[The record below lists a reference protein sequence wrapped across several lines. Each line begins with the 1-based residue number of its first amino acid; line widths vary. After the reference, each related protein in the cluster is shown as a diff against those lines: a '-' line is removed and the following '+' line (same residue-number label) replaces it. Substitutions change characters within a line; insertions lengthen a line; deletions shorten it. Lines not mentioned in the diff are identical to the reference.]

1 MSSTKYTTIS
11 QSAQVSF
18 SKTMKTFDYSIEE
31 IHSTLVTSLRDFFAK
46 CGQKRAVLGLS
57 GGIDSAVVAALAV
70 EALGKENVCGIMMPS
85 QFSTVHSLTDAV
97 DLANNLD
104 MEYMVIPIE
113 KMYMRAMRD
122 LEPLF
127 KGDDSWDNTQEN
139 IQARIRG
146 MIVMAYS
153 NRHGALALN
162 TSNKSELA
170 MGYGTLYGDLAGAL
184 MVIADIYKIQVYDL
198 ARYINR
204 DRTIIPISP
213 ITKAPSAELRHDQ
226 KDTDTLPDYAVLD
239 PVLHALIEEGKTKEE
254 LIAEGEDEALID
266 RILTL
271 KARSAFKIHQMA
283 PVIKVSEKPIHYSQK
298 WV

>member
-1 MSSTKYTTIS
+1 M
-11 QSAQVSF
+11 
-18 SKTMKTFDYSIEE
+18 MKTFEYSIEE
-31 IHSTLVTSLRDFFAK
+31 IHATLVSSLREFFAK
-46 CGQKRAVLGLS
+46 SGQKKAVLGLS

-70 EALGKENVCGIMMPS
+70 EALGKENVCGILMPS
-85 QFSTVHSLTDAV
+85 QFSTLHSLTDAV

-104 MEYMVIPIE
+104 MKHLVIPIE
-113 KMYMRAMRD
+113 KMYHRAIKD
-122 LEPLF
+122 LAPIF
-127 KGDDSWDNTQEN
+127 DGDNSWDNTQEN

-170 MGYGTLYGDLAGAL
+170 MGYGTLYGDLAGAV

-204 DRTIIPISP
+204 ERTIIPVST
-213 ITKAPSAELRHDQ
+213 ITKAPSAELRHNQ
-226 KDTDTLPDYAVLD
+226 KDTDSLPEYALLD

-254 LIAEGEDEALID
+254 LVKEGVEEALID

-271 KARSAFKIHQMA
+271 KARSAFKVHQMA
-283 PVIKVSEKPIHYSQK
+283 PVIKVSDKPIHYPEK

>member
-1 MSSTKYTTIS
+1 
-11 QSAQVSF
+11 
-18 SKTMKTFDYSIEE
+18 MKTFEYSIEE
-31 IHSTLVTSLRDFFAK
+31 IHATLVSSLREFFAK
-46 CGQKRAVLGLS
+46 SGQKKAVLGLS

-70 EALGKENVCGIMMPS
+70 EALGKENVCGILMPS
-85 QFSTVHSLTDAV
+85 QFSTLHSLTDAV

-104 MEYMVIPIE
+104 MKHIVIPIE
-113 KMYMRAMRD
+113 KMYHRAIKD
-122 LEPLF
+122 LAPIF
-127 KGDDSWDNTQEN
+127 DGDNSWDNTQEN

-170 MGYGTLYGDLAGAL
+170 MGYGTLYGDLAGAV

-198 ARYINR
+198 AHYINR
-204 DRTIIPISP
+204 ERTIIPIST

-226 KDTDTLPDYAVLD
+226 KDTDSLPEYALLD
-239 PVLHALIEEGKTKEE
+239 PVLHALIEEGKSKEE
-254 LIAEGEDEALID
+254 LLEEGVEEALID

-271 KARSAFKIHQMA
+271 KARSAFKVHQMA
-283 PVIKVSEKPIHYSQK
+283 PVIKVSDKPIHYPEK

>member
-1 MSSTKYTTIS
+1 M
-11 QSAQVSF
+11 
-18 SKTMKTFDYSIEE
+18 MKTFEYSIEE
-31 IHSTLVTSLRDFFAK
+31 IHATLVSSLREFFAK
-46 CGQKRAVLGLS
+46 SGQKKAVLGLS

-70 EALGKENVCGIMMPS
+70 EALGKENVCGILMPS
-85 QFSTVHSLTDAV
+85 QFSTLHSLTDAV

-104 MEYMVIPIE
+104 IKHLVIPIE
-113 KMYMRAMRD
+113 KMYNRAIKD
-122 LEPLF
+122 LAPIF
-127 KGDDSWDNTQEN
+127 DGDNSWDTTQEN

-170 MGYGTLYGDLAGAL
+170 MGYGTLYGDLAGAV

-204 DRTIIPISP
+204 ERTIIPIST

-226 KDTDTLPDYAVLD
+226 KDTDSLPEYALLD
-239 PVLHALIEEGKTKEE
+239 PVLHALIEEGKSKEE
-254 LIAEGEDEALID
+254 LLEEGVDEALID

-271 KARSAFKIHQMA
+271 KARSAFKVHQMA
-283 PVIKVSEKPIHYSQK
+283 PVIKVSDKPIHYPEK

>member
-1 MSSTKYTTIS
+1 
-11 QSAQVSF
+11 
-18 SKTMKTFDYSIEE
+18 MKTFEYSIEE
-31 IHSTLVTSLRDFFAK
+31 IHATLVSSLREFFAK
-46 CGQKRAVLGLS
+46 SGQKKAVLGLS

-70 EALGKENVCGIMMPS
+70 EALGKENVCGILMPS
-85 QFSTVHSLTDAV
+85 QFSTMHSLTDAV

-104 MEYMVIPIE
+104 MKHIVIPIE
-113 KMYMRAMRD
+113 KMYHRAIKD
-122 LEPLF
+122 LAPIF
-127 KGDDSWDNTQEN
+127 DGDNSWDNTQEN

-170 MGYGTLYGDLAGAL
+170 MGYGTLYGDLAGAV

-204 DRTIIPISP
+204 ERTIIPIST

-226 KDTDTLPDYAVLD
+226 KDTDSLPEYALLD
-239 PVLHALIEEGKTKEE
+239 PVLHALIEEGKSKEE
-254 LIAEGEDEALID
+254 LLEEGVEEALID

-271 KARSAFKIHQMA
+271 KARSAFKVHQMA
-283 PVIKVSEKPIHYSQK
+283 PVIKVSDKPIHYPEK

>member
-1 MSSTKYTTIS
+1 M
-11 QSAQVSF
+11 
-18 SKTMKTFDYSIEE
+18 MKTFEYSIEE
-31 IHSTLVTSLRDFFAK
+31 IHATLVSSLREFFAK
-46 CGQKRAVLGLS
+46 SGQKKAVLGLS

-70 EALGKENVCGIMMPS
+70 EALGKENVCGILMPS
-85 QFSTVHSLTDAV
+85 QFSTLHSLTDAV

-104 MEYMVIPIE
+104 MKHLVIPIE
-113 KMYMRAMRD
+113 KMYNRVIKD
-122 LEPLF
+122 LAPIF
-127 KGDDSWDNTQEN
+127 DGDNSWDNTQEN

-170 MGYGTLYGDLAGAL
+170 MGYGTLYGDLAGAV

-204 DRTIIPISP
+204 ERTIIPIST

-226 KDTDTLPDYAVLD
+226 KDTDSLPEYALLD
-239 PVLHALIEEGKTKEE
+239 PVLHALIEEGKSKEE
-254 LIAEGEDEALID
+254 LLEEGVDEALID

-271 KARSAFKIHQMA
+271 KARSAFKVHQMA
-283 PVIKVSEKPIHYSQK
+283 PVIKVSDKPIHYPEK

>member
-1 MSSTKYTTIS
+1 M
-11 QSAQVSF
+11 QSF
-18 SKTMKTFDYSIEE
+18 EYSIEQ
-31 IHSTLVTSLRDFFAK
+31 IHSTLVTSLREFFAK
-46 CGQKRAVLGLS
+46 CGQKKAVLGLS

-85 QFSTVHSLTDAV
+85 PFSTLHSLTDAV

-104 MEYMVIPIE
+104 IKYLVIPIE
-113 KMYMRAMRD
+113 KIYTRVIRD
-122 LEPLF
+122 LNPIF
-127 KGDDSWDNTQEN
+127 KGDSSWDNTQEN
-139 IQARIRG
+139 LQARIRG

-153 NRHGALALN
+153 NRKGAFALN

-204 DRTIIPISP
+204 NGTIIPIST

-226 KDTDTLPDYAVLD
+226 KDSDTLPDYAILD
-239 PVLHALIEEGKTKEE
+239 PVLHALIEEGKTKDE
-254 LIAEGEDEALID
+254 LLKEGVDQELID

-271 KARSAFKIHQMA
+271 KARSSFKLHQMP
-283 PVIKVSEKPIHYSQK
+283 PVIKVSEKPMHDPSK

>member
-1 MSSTKYTTIS
+1 
-11 QSAQVSF
+11 
-18 SKTMKTFDYSIEE
+18 MKTFEYSIEE
-31 IHSTLVTSLRDFFAK
+31 IHATLVSSLREFFAK
-46 CGQKRAVLGLS
+46 SGQKKAVLGLS

-70 EALGKENVCGIMMPS
+70 EALGKENVCGILMPS
-85 QFSTVHSLTDAV
+85 QFSTLHSLTDAV

-104 MEYMVIPIE
+104 IKHMVIPIE
-113 KMYMRAMRD
+113 KMYHRAIKD
-122 LEPLF
+122 LAPIF
-127 KGDDSWDNTQEN
+127 DGDNSWDNTQEN

-170 MGYGTLYGDLAGAL
+170 MGYGTLYGDLAGAV

-204 DRTIIPISP
+204 ERTIIPIST

-226 KDTDTLPDYAVLD
+226 KDTDSLPEYALLD
-239 PVLHALIEEGKTKEE
+239 PVLHALIEEGKSKEE
-254 LIAEGEDEALID
+254 LLEEGVEEALID

-271 KARSAFKIHQMA
+271 KARSAFKVHKMA
-283 PVIKVSEKPIHYSQK
+283 PVIKVSDKPIHYPEK

>member
-1 MSSTKYTTIS
+1 
-11 QSAQVSF
+11 
-18 SKTMKTFDYSIEE
+18 MKTFDYSIEE
-31 IHSTLVTSLRDFFAK
+31 IHSTLVSSLRNFFAK
-46 CGQKRAVLGLS
+46 CGQKKAVLELY
-57 GGIDSAVVAALAV
+57 GGIDSAVVAALAA
-70 EALGKENVCGIMMPS
+70 EALGKENVCGILMPS
-85 QFSTVHSLTDAV
+85 PFSTMHSLTDAM

-104 MEYMVIPIE
+104 IEHMVIPIE
-113 KMYMRAMRD
+113 KMYMRAIRD
-122 LEPLF
+122 LEPIF

-146 MIVMAYS
+146 MIIMAYS

-170 MGYGTLYGDLAGAL
+170 MGYGTLYGDLSGAV

-204 DRTIIPISP
+204 EKTIIPIST

-226 KDTDTLPDYAVLD
+226 KDSDTLPDYALLD
-239 PVLHALIEEGKTKEE
+239 PVLHALIEEGRTKEE
-254 LIAEGEDEALID
+254 LVKDGVEEALID

-271 KARSAFKIHQMA
+271 KARSAFKVHQMP
-283 PVIKVSEKPIHYSQK
+283 PVIKISEKPIHDPTK

>member
-1 MSSTKYTTIS
+1 
-11 QSAQVSF
+11 
-18 SKTMKTFDYSIEE
+18 MKTFEYSIEE
-31 IHSTLVTSLRDFFAK
+31 IHATLVSSLREFFAK
-46 CGQKRAVLGLS
+46 SGQKKAVLGLS

-70 EALGKENVCGIMMPS
+70 EALGKENVCGILMPS
-85 QFSTVHSLTDAV
+85 QFSTLHSLTDAV

-104 MEYMVIPIE
+104 MKYMVIPIE
-113 KMYMRAMRD
+113 KMYHRAIKD
-122 LEPLF
+122 LAPIF
-127 KGDDSWDNTQEN
+127 DGDNSWDNTQEN

-170 MGYGTLYGDLAGAL
+170 MGYGTLYGDLAGAV

-204 DRTIIPISP
+204 ERTIIPIST

-226 KDTDTLPDYAVLD
+226 KDTDSLPEYALLD
-239 PVLHALIEEGKTKEE
+239 PVLHALIEEGKSKEE
-254 LIAEGEDEALID
+254 LLEEGVEEALID

-271 KARSAFKIHQMA
+271 KARSAFKVHQMA
-283 PVIKVSEKPIHYSQK
+283 PVIKVSDKPIHYPEK

>member
-1 MSSTKYTTIS
+1 
-11 QSAQVSF
+11 
-18 SKTMKTFDYSIEE
+18 MKTFEYSIEE
-31 IHSTLVTSLRDFFAK
+31 IHATLVSSLREFFAK
-46 CGQKRAVLGLS
+46 SGQKKAVLGLS

-70 EALGKENVCGIMMPS
+70 EALGKENVCGILMPS
-85 QFSTVHSLTDAV
+85 QFSTLHSLTDAV

-104 MEYMVIPIE
+104 MKHIVIPIE
-113 KMYMRAMRD
+113 KMYHRAIKD
-122 LEPLF
+122 LAPIF
-127 KGDDSWDNTQEN
+127 DGDNSWDNTQEN

-170 MGYGTLYGDLAGAL
+170 MGYGTLYGDLAGAV

-204 DRTIIPISP
+204 ERTIIPIST

-226 KDTDTLPDYAVLD
+226 KDTDSLPEYALLD
-239 PVLHALIEEGKTKEE
+239 PVLHALIEEGKSKEE
-254 LIAEGEDEALID
+254 LLEEGVDEALID

-271 KARSAFKIHQMA
+271 KARSAFKVHQMA
-283 PVIKVSEKPIHYSQK
+283 PVIKVSDKPIHYPEK

>member
-1 MSSTKYTTIS
+1 
-11 QSAQVSF
+11 
-18 SKTMKTFDYSIEE
+18 MKTFEYSIEE
-31 IHSTLVTSLRDFFAK
+31 IHATLVSSLREFFAK
-46 CGQKRAVLGLS
+46 SGLKKAVLGLS

-70 EALGKENVCGIMMPS
+70 EALGKENVCGILMPS
-85 QFSTVHSLTDAV
+85 QFSTLHSLTDAV

-104 MEYMVIPIE
+104 MKHIVIPIE
-113 KMYMRAMRD
+113 KMYHRAIKD
-122 LEPLF
+122 LAPIF
-127 KGDDSWDNTQEN
+127 DGDNSWDNTQEN

-170 MGYGTLYGDLAGAL
+170 MGYGTLYGDLAGAV

-204 DRTIIPISP
+204 ERTIIPIST
-213 ITKAPSAELRHDQ
+213 ITKAPSAELRHNQ
-226 KDTDTLPDYAVLD
+226 KDTDSLPEYALLD
-239 PVLHALIEEGKTKEE
+239 PVLHALIEEGKSKEE
-254 LIAEGEDEALID
+254 LLEEGVEEALID

-271 KARSAFKIHQMA
+271 KARSAFKVHQMA
-283 PVIKVSEKPIHYSQK
+283 PVIKVSDKPIHYPEK

>member
-1 MSSTKYTTIS
+1 M
-11 QSAQVSF
+11 
-18 SKTMKTFDYSIEE
+18 MKTFEYSIEE
-31 IHSTLVTSLRDFFAK
+31 IHATLVSSLREFFAK
-46 CGQKRAVLGLS
+46 SGQKKAVLGLS

-70 EALGKENVCGIMMPS
+70 EALGKENVCGILMPS
-85 QFSTVHSLTDAV
+85 QFSTLHSLTDAV

-104 MEYMVIPIE
+104 MKHLVIPIE
-113 KMYMRAMRD
+113 KMYHRAIKD
-122 LEPLF
+122 LAPIF
-127 KGDDSWDNTQEN
+127 DGDNSWDTTQEN

-170 MGYGTLYGDLAGAL
+170 MGYGTLYGDLAGAV

-204 DRTIIPISP
+204 ERTIIPVST
-213 ITKAPSAELRHDQ
+213 ITKAPSAELRHNQ
-226 KDTDTLPDYAVLD
+226 KDTDSLPEYALLD

-254 LIAEGEDEALID
+254 LVKEGVEEALID

-271 KARSAFKIHQMA
+271 KARSAFKVHQMA
-283 PVIKVSEKPIHYSQK
+283 PVIKVSNKPIHYPEK

>member
-1 MSSTKYTTIS
+1 MI
-11 QSAQVSF
+11 
-18 SKTMKTFDYSIEE
+18 KTFDYSIEE
-31 IHSTLVTSLRDFFAK
+31 IHATLVSSLRDFFARS
-46 CGQKRAVLGLS
+46 GQKKAVLGLS

-85 QFSTVHSLTDAV
+85 PFSTLHSLTDAV

-104 MEYMVIPIE
+104 IEHMVIPIE
-113 KMYMRAMRD
+113 KMYMRALRD
-122 LEPLF
+122 LAPIF
-127 KGDDSWDNTQEN
+127 DGDNSWDNTQEN

-146 MIVMAYS
+146 MIIMAYS
-153 NRHGALALN
+153 NRRGALALN

-170 MGYGTLYGDLAGAL
+170 MGYGTLYGDLAGAV

-204 DRTIIPISP
+204 NGIIIPLST

-226 KDTDTLPDYAVLD
+226 KDSDTLPDYALLD

-254 LIAEGEDEALID
+254 LIKEGVEEALID

-271 KARSAFKIHQMA
+271 KARSAFKVHQMA
-283 PVIKVSEKPIHYSQK
+283 PVIKISNKPIHDSSK

>member
-1 MSSTKYTTIS
+1 M
-11 QSAQVSF
+11 
-18 SKTMKTFDYSIEE
+18 MKTFEYSIEE
-31 IHSTLVTSLRDFFAK
+31 IHATLVSSLREFFAK
-46 CGQKRAVLGLS
+46 SGQKKAVLGLS

-70 EALGKENVCGIMMPS
+70 EALGKENVCGILMPS
-85 QFSTVHSLTDAV
+85 QFSTLHSLTDAV

-104 MEYMVIPIE
+104 MKHLVIPIE
-113 KMYMRAMRD
+113 KMYHRAIKD
-122 LEPLF
+122 LAPIF
-127 KGDDSWDNTQEN
+127 DGDNSWDTTQEN

-170 MGYGTLYGDLAGAL
+170 MGYGTLYGDLAGAV

-204 DRTIIPISP
+204 ERTIIPVST
-213 ITKAPSAELRHDQ
+213 ITKAPSAELRHNQ
-226 KDTDTLPDYAVLD
+226 KDTDSLPEYALLD

-254 LIAEGEDEALID
+254 LVKEGVEEALID

-271 KARSAFKIHQMA
+271 KARSAFKVHQMA
-283 PVIKVSEKPIHYSQK
+283 PVIKVSDKPIHYPEK

>member
-1 MSSTKYTTIS
+1 M
-11 QSAQVSF
+11 
-18 SKTMKTFDYSIEE
+18 MKTFEYSIEE
-31 IHSTLVTSLRDFFAK
+31 IHATLISSLREFFAK
-46 CGQKRAVLGLS
+46 SGQKKAVLGLS

-70 EALGKENVCGIMMPS
+70 EALGKENVCGILMPS
-85 QFSTVHSLTDAV
+85 QFSTLHSLTDAV

-104 MEYMVIPIE
+104 MKHLVIPIE
-113 KMYMRAMRD
+113 KMYHRAIKD
-122 LEPLF
+122 LAPIF
-127 KGDDSWDNTQEN
+127 DGDNSWDNTQEN

-170 MGYGTLYGDLAGAL
+170 MGYGTLYGDLAGAV

-204 DRTIIPISP
+204 ERTIIPVST
-213 ITKAPSAELRHDQ
+213 ITKAPSAELRHNQ
-226 KDTDTLPDYAVLD
+226 KDTDSLPEYALLD

-254 LIAEGEDEALID
+254 LVKEGVEEALID

-271 KARSAFKIHQMA
+271 KARSAFKVHQMA
-283 PVIKVSEKPIHYSQK
+283 PVIKVSDKPIHYPEK

>member
-1 MSSTKYTTIS
+1 
-11 QSAQVSF
+11 
-18 SKTMKTFDYSIEE
+18 MKTFEYSIEE
-31 IHSTLVTSLRDFFAK
+31 IHATLVSSLREFFAK
-46 CGQKRAVLGLS
+46 SGQKKAVLGLS

-70 EALGKENVCGIMMPS
+70 EALGKENVCGILMPS
-85 QFSTVHSLTDAV
+85 QFSTLHSLTDAV

-104 MEYMVIPIE
+104 MKHIVIPIE
-113 KMYMRAMRD
+113 KMYHRAIKD
-122 LEPLF
+122 LAPIF
-127 KGDDSWDNTQEN
+127 DGDNSWDNTQEN

-170 MGYGTLYGDLAGAL
+170 MGYGTLYGDLAGAV

-204 DRTIIPISP
+204 ERTIIPIST

-226 KDTDTLPDYAVLD
+226 KDTDSLPEYALLD
-239 PVLHALIEEGKTKEE
+239 PVLHALIEEGKSKEE
-254 LIAEGEDEALID
+254 LLEEGVEEALID

-271 KARSAFKIHQMA
+271 KARSAFKVHQMA
-283 PVIKVSEKPIHYSQK
+283 PVIKVSDKPIHYPEK

>member
-1 MSSTKYTTIS
+1 
-11 QSAQVSF
+11 
-18 SKTMKTFDYSIEE
+18 MKTFEYSIEE
-31 IHSTLVTSLRDFFAK
+31 IHATLVSSLREFFAK
-46 CGQKRAVLGLS
+46 SGQKKAVLGLS

-70 EALGKENVCGIMMPS
+70 EALGKENVCGILMPS
-85 QFSTVHSLTDAV
+85 QFSTLHSLTDAV

-104 MEYMVIPIE
+104 MKHIVIPIE
-113 KMYMRAMRD
+113 KMYHRAIKDMAPIFD
-122 LEPLF
+122 
-127 KGDDSWDNTQEN
+127 GDNSWDNTQEN

-170 MGYGTLYGDLAGAL
+170 MGYGTLYGDLAGAV

-204 DRTIIPISP
+204 ERTIIPIST

-226 KDTDTLPDYAVLD
+226 KDTDSLPEYALLD
-239 PVLHALIEEGKTKEE
+239 PVLHALIEEGKSKEE
-254 LIAEGEDEALID
+254 LLEEGVEEALID

-271 KARSAFKIHQMA
+271 KARSAFKVHQMA
-283 PVIKVSEKPIHYSQK
+283 PVIKVSDKPIHYPEK

>member
-1 MSSTKYTTIS
+1 
-11 QSAQVSF
+11 
-18 SKTMKTFDYSIEE
+18 MKTFEYSIEE
-31 IHSTLVTSLRDFFAK
+31 IHATLVSSLRDFFAK
-46 CGQKRAVLGLS
+46 SGQKKAVLGLS

-70 EALGKENVCGIMMPS
+70 EALGKENVCGILMPS
-85 QFSTVHSLTDAV
+85 QFSTLHSLTDAV

-104 MEYMVIPIE
+104 MKHLVIPIE
-113 KMYMRAMRD
+113 KMYHRAIKD
-122 LEPLF
+122 LAPIF
-127 KGDDSWDNTQEN
+127 DGDNSWDTTQEN

-170 MGYGTLYGDLAGAL
+170 MGYGTLYGDLAGAV

-204 DRTIIPISP
+204 ERTIIPVST
-213 ITKAPSAELRHDQ
+213 ITKAPSAELRHNQ
-226 KDTDTLPDYAVLD
+226 KDTDSLPEYALLD

-254 LIAEGEDEALID
+254 LVKEGVEEALID

-271 KARSAFKIHQMA
+271 KARSAFKVHQMA
-283 PVIKVSEKPIHYSQK
+283 PVIKVSDKPIHYPEK

>member
-1 MSSTKYTTIS
+1 
-11 QSAQVSF
+11 
-18 SKTMKTFDYSIEE
+18 MKTFEYSIEE
-31 IHSTLVTSLRDFFAK
+31 IHATLVSSLREFFAK
-46 CGQKRAVLGLS
+46 SGQKKAVLGLS

-70 EALGKENVCGIMMPS
+70 EALGKENVCGILMPS
-85 QFSTVHSLTDAV
+85 QFSTLHSLTDAV

-104 MEYMVIPIE
+104 MKHLVIPIE
-113 KMYMRAMRD
+113 KMYHRVIKD
-122 LEPLF
+122 LAPIF
-127 KGDDSWDNTQEN
+127 DGDNSWDNTQEN

-170 MGYGTLYGDLAGAL
+170 MGYGTLYGDLAGAV

-204 DRTIIPISP
+204 ERTIIPVST
-213 ITKAPSAELRHDQ
+213 ITKAPSAELRHNQ
-226 KDTDTLPDYAVLD
+226 KDTDSLPEYALLD

-254 LIAEGEDEALID
+254 LVKEGVEEALID

-271 KARSAFKIHQMA
+271 KARSAFKVHQMA
-283 PVIKVSEKPIHYSQK
+283 PVIKVSDKPIHYPEK

>member
-1 MSSTKYTTIS
+1 
-11 QSAQVSF
+11 
-18 SKTMKTFDYSIEE
+18 MKTFEYSIEE
-31 IHSTLVTSLRDFFAK
+31 IHATLVSSLREFFAK
-46 CGQKRAVLGLS
+46 SGQKKAVLGLS

-70 EALGKENVCGIMMPS
+70 EALGKENVCGILMPS
-85 QFSTVHSLTDAV
+85 QFSTMHSLTDAV

-104 MEYMVIPIE
+104 MKYMVIPIE
-113 KMYMRAMRD
+113 KMYHRAIKD
-122 LEPLF
+122 LAPIF
-127 KGDDSWDNTQEN
+127 DGDNSWDNTQEN

-170 MGYGTLYGDLAGAL
+170 MGYGTLYGDLAGAV

-204 DRTIIPISP
+204 ERTIIPIST

-226 KDTDTLPDYAVLD
+226 KDTDSLPEYALLD
-239 PVLHALIEEGKTKEE
+239 PVLHALIEEGKSKEE
-254 LIAEGEDEALID
+254 LLEEGVEEALID

-271 KARSAFKIHQMA
+271 KARSAFKVHQMA
-283 PVIKVSEKPIHYSQK
+283 PVIKVSDKPIHYPEK

>member
-1 MSSTKYTTIS
+1 
-11 QSAQVSF
+11 
-18 SKTMKTFDYSIEE
+18 MKTFEYSIEE
-31 IHSTLVTSLRDFFAK
+31 IHATLVSSLREFFAK
-46 CGQKRAVLGLS
+46 SGQKKAVLGLS

-70 EALGKENVCGIMMPS
+70 EALGKENVCGILMPS
-85 QFSTVHSLTDAV
+85 QFSTLHSLTDAV

-104 MEYMVIPIE
+104 MKHLVIPIE
-113 KMYMRAMRD
+113 KMYNRVIKD
-122 LEPLF
+122 LTPIF
-127 KGDDSWDNTQEN
+127 DGDNSWDNTQEN

-170 MGYGTLYGDLAGAL
+170 MGYGTLYGDLAGAV

-204 DRTIIPISP
+204 ERTIIPIST

-226 KDTDTLPDYAVLD
+226 KDTDSLPEYALLD
-239 PVLHALIEEGKTKEE
+239 PVLHALIEEGKSKEE
-254 LIAEGEDEALID
+254 LLEEGVDEALID

-271 KARSAFKIHQMA
+271 KARSAFKVHQMA
-283 PVIKVSEKPIHYSQK
+283 PVIKVSDKPIHYPEK

>member
-1 MSSTKYTTIS
+1 
-11 QSAQVSF
+11 
-18 SKTMKTFDYSIEE
+18 MKTFEYSIEE
-31 IHSTLVTSLRDFFAK
+31 IHATLVSSLREFFAK
-46 CGQKRAVLGLS
+46 SGLKKAVLGLS

-70 EALGKENVCGIMMPS
+70 EALGKENVCGILMPS
-85 QFSTVHSLTDAV
+85 QFSTLHSLTDAV

-104 MEYMVIPIE
+104 MKHIVIPIE
-113 KMYMRAMRD
+113 KMYHRAIKD
-122 LEPLF
+122 LAPIF
-127 KGDDSWDNTQEN
+127 DGDNSWDNTQEN

-170 MGYGTLYGDLAGAL
+170 MGYGTLYGDLAGAV

-204 DRTIIPISP
+204 ERTIIPIST

-226 KDTDTLPDYAVLD
+226 KDTDSLPEYALLD
-239 PVLHALIEEGKTKEE
+239 PVLHALIEEGKSKEE
-254 LIAEGEDEALID
+254 LLEEGVEEALID

-271 KARSAFKIHQMA
+271 KARSAFKVHQMA
-283 PVIKVSEKPIHYSQK
+283 PVIKVSDKPIHYPEK

>member
-1 MSSTKYTTIS
+1 ML
-11 QSAQVSF
+11 
-18 SKTMKTFDYSIEE
+18 KTFDYSIEE
-31 IHSTLVTSLRDFFAK
+31 IHDQLVSSLREFFAK
-46 CGQKRAVLGLS
+46 AGQKKAVLGLS

-85 QFSTVHSLTDAV
+85 PFSTLHSLTDAI

-104 MEYMVIPIE
+104 IKHLVIPIE
-113 KMYMRAMRD
+113 KMYIRALRD
-122 LEPLF
+122 MAPIFE
-127 KGDDSWDNTQEN
+127 DDHSWDNTQEN

-146 MIVMAYS
+146 MIIMAYS
-153 NRHGALALN
+153 NRRGALALN

-170 MGYGTLYGDLAGAL
+170 MGYGTLYGDLAGAV

-204 DRTIIPISP
+204 NGTIIPIST

-226 KDTDTLPDYAVLD
+226 KDSDTLPDYALLD
-239 PVLHALIEEGKTKEE
+239 PVLHALIEEGRGKEE
-254 LIAEGEDEALID
+254 LVKEGVDEALIE

-271 KARSAFKIHQMA
+271 KARSAFKVHQMA
-283 PVIKVSEKPIHYSQK
+283 PVIKISGKPIHDPSK

>member
-1 MSSTKYTTIS
+1 MI
-11 QSAQVSF
+11 
-18 SKTMKTFDYSIEE
+18 KTFDYSIEE
-31 IHSTLVTSLRDFFAK
+31 IHATLVSSLRDFFARS
-46 CGQKRAVLGLS
+46 GQKKAVLGLS

-85 QFSTVHSLTDAV
+85 PFSTMHSLTDAM

-104 MEYMVIPIE
+104 IEHMVIPIE
-113 KMYMRAMRD
+113 KMYMRAIRD
-122 LEPLF
+122 LEPIF

-146 MIVMAYS
+146 MIIMAYS

-170 MGYGTLYGDLAGAL
+170 MGYGTLYGDLSGAV

-204 DRTIIPISP
+204 EKTIIPIST

-226 KDTDTLPDYAVLD
+226 KDSDTLPDYALLD
-239 PVLHALIEEGKTKEE
+239 PVLHALIEEGRTKEE
-254 LIAEGEDEALID
+254 LVKDGVEEALID

-271 KARSAFKIHQMA
+271 KARSAFKVHQMP
-283 PVIKVSEKPIHYSQK
+283 PVIKISEKPIHDPTK

>member
-1 MSSTKYTTIS
+1 
-11 QSAQVSF
+11 
-18 SKTMKTFDYSIEE
+18 MKTFEYSIEE
-31 IHSTLVTSLRDFFAK
+31 IHATLVSSLREFFAK
-46 CGQKRAVLGLS
+46 SGQKKAVLGLS

-70 EALGKENVCGIMMPS
+70 EALGKENVCGILMPS
-85 QFSTVHSLTDAV
+85 QFSTLHSLTDAV

-104 MEYMVIPIE
+104 IKHMVIPIE
-113 KMYMRAMRD
+113 KMYHRAIKD
-122 LEPLF
+122 LAPIF
-127 KGDDSWDNTQEN
+127 DGDNSWDNTQEN

-170 MGYGTLYGDLAGAL
+170 MGYGTLYGDLAGAV

-204 DRTIIPISP
+204 ERTIIPIST

-226 KDTDTLPDYAVLD
+226 KDTDSLPEYALLD
-239 PVLHALIEEGKTKEE
+239 PVLHALIEEGKSKEE
-254 LIAEGEDEALID
+254 LLEEGVEEALID

-271 KARSAFKIHQMA
+271 KARSAFKVHQMA
-283 PVIKVSEKPIHYSQK
+283 PVIKVSDKPIHYPEK

>member
-1 MSSTKYTTIS
+1 
-11 QSAQVSF
+11 
-18 SKTMKTFDYSIEE
+18 MKTFEYSIEE
-31 IHSTLVTSLRDFFAK
+31 IHATLVSSLREFFAK
-46 CGQKRAVLGLS
+46 SGQKKAVLGLS

-70 EALGKENVCGIMMPS
+70 EALGKENVCGILMPS
-85 QFSTVHSLTDAV
+85 QFSTLHSLTDAV

-104 MEYMVIPIE
+104 MKHMVIPIE
-113 KMYMRAMRD
+113 KMYHRAIKD
-122 LEPLF
+122 LAPIF
-127 KGDDSWDNTQEN
+127 DGDNSWDNTQEN

-170 MGYGTLYGDLAGAL
+170 MGYGTLYGDLAGAV

-204 DRTIIPISP
+204 ERTIIPIST

-226 KDTDTLPDYAVLD
+226 KDTDSLPEYALLD
-239 PVLHALIEEGKTKEE
+239 PVLHALIEEGKSKEE
-254 LIAEGEDEALID
+254 LLEEGVEEALID

-271 KARSAFKIHQMA
+271 KARSAFKVHQMA
-283 PVIKVSEKPIHYSQK
+283 PVIKVSDKPIHYPEK

>member
-1 MSSTKYTTIS
+1 M
-11 QSAQVSF
+11 
-18 SKTMKTFDYSIEE
+18 MKTFEYSIEE
-31 IHSTLVTSLRDFFAK
+31 IHATLVSSLREFFAK
-46 CGQKRAVLGLS
+46 SGQKKAVLGLS

-70 EALGKENVCGIMMPS
+70 EALGKENVCGILMPS
-85 QFSTVHSLTDAV
+85 QFSTLHSLTDAV

-104 MEYMVIPIE
+104 MKHLVIPIE
-113 KMYMRAMRD
+113 KMYHRAIKD
-122 LEPLF
+122 LAPIF
-127 KGDDSWDNTQEN
+127 DGDNSWDNTQEN

-170 MGYGTLYGDLAGAL
+170 MGYGTLYGDLAGAV
-184 MVIADIYKIQVYDL
+184 MVIADIYNIQVYDL

-204 DRTIIPISP
+204 ERTIIPVST
-213 ITKAPSAELRHDQ
+213 ITKAPSAELRHNQ
-226 KDTDTLPDYAVLD
+226 KDTDSLPEYALLD

-254 LIAEGEDEALID
+254 LVKEGVEEALID

-271 KARSAFKIHQMA
+271 KARSAFKVHQMA
-283 PVIKVSEKPIHYSQK
+283 PVIKVSDKPIHYPEK

>member
-1 MSSTKYTTIS
+1 
-11 QSAQVSF
+11 
-18 SKTMKTFDYSIEE
+18 MKTFDYSIEE
-31 IHSTLVTSLRDFFAK
+31 IHSTLVSSLRNFFAK
-46 CGQKRAVLGLS
+46 CGQKKAVLGLS
-57 GGIDSAVVAALAV
+57 GGIDSAVVAALAA
-70 EALGKENVCGIMMPS
+70 EALGKENVCGILMPS
-85 QFSTVHSLTDAV
+85 PFPTMHSLTDAM

-104 MEYMVIPIE
+104 IEHMVIPIE
-113 KMYMRAMRD
+113 KMYMRAIRD
-122 LEPLF
+122 LEPIF

-146 MIVMAYS
+146 MIIMAYS

-170 MGYGTLYGDLAGAL
+170 MGYGTLYGDLSGAV

-204 DRTIIPISP
+204 EKTIIPIST

-226 KDTDTLPDYAVLD
+226 KDSDTLPDYALLD
-239 PVLHALIEEGKTKEE
+239 PVLHALIEEGRTKEE
-254 LIAEGEDEALID
+254 LVKDGVEEALID

-271 KARSAFKIHQMA
+271 KARSAFKVHQMP
-283 PVIKVSEKPIHYSQK
+283 PVIKISEKPIHDPTK

>member
-1 MSSTKYTTIS
+1 
-11 QSAQVSF
+11 
-18 SKTMKTFDYSIEE
+18 MKTFEYSIEE
-31 IHSTLVTSLRDFFAK
+31 IHATLISSLREFFAK
-46 CGQKRAVLGLS
+46 SGQKKAVLGLS

-70 EALGKENVCGIMMPS
+70 EALGKENVCGILMPS
-85 QFSTVHSLTDAV
+85 QFSTLHSLTDAV

-104 MEYMVIPIE
+104 MKHIVIPIE
-113 KMYMRAMRD
+113 KMYHRAIKD
-122 LEPLF
+122 LAPIF
-127 KGDDSWDNTQEN
+127 DGDNSWDNTQEN

-170 MGYGTLYGDLAGAL
+170 MGYGTLYGDLAGAV

-204 DRTIIPISP
+204 ERTIIPIST

-226 KDTDTLPDYAVLD
+226 KDTDSLPEYALLD
-239 PVLHALIEEGKTKEE
+239 PVLHALIEEGKSKEE
-254 LIAEGEDEALID
+254 LLEEGVEEALID

-271 KARSAFKIHQMA
+271 KARSAFKVHQMA
-283 PVIKVSEKPIHYSQK
+283 PVIKVSDKPIHYPEK